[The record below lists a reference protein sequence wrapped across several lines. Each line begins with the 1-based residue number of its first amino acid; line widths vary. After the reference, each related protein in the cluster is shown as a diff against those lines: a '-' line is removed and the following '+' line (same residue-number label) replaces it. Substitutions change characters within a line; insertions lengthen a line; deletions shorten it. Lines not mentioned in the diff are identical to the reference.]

1 MRQQRR
7 VILKD
12 ETADI
17 EGIFS
22 DAAVDMIATD
32 MIVLVDNDDILIA
45 LLQKDGRGDK
55 SANAR
60 PQNHDL
66 KSVRRAA
73 VIRSRSNMHII
84 QNLFAK
90 KRTGWEDD

>member
-1 MRQQRR
+1 
-7 VILKD
+7 
-12 ETADI
+12 
-17 EGIFS
+17 
-22 DAAVDMIATD
+22 

-73 VIRSRSNMHII
+73 VIRSRGIIHIV
-84 QNLFAK
+84 QFSLQ
-90 KRTGWEDD
+90 RTGWEVGRTTKEIPPHG

>member
-1 MRQQRR
+1 MHQQRR

-12 ETADI
+12 ETANI

-22 DAAVDMIATD
+22 DAAVDMIAAD
-32 MIVLVDNDDILIA
+32 MIVLIDNDNILIA

-73 VIRSRSNMHII
+73 VIRSRGNMHII
-84 QNLFAK
+84 QISLQRK
-90 KRTGWEDD
+90 EQVGKDD

>member
-1 MRQQRR
+1 
-7 VILKD
+7 
-12 ETADI
+12 
-17 EGIFS
+17 
-22 DAAVDMIATD
+22 
-32 MIVLVDNDDILIA
+32 

-73 VIRSRSNMHII
+73 VIRSRGNMHII
-84 QNLFAK
+84 QISLQRK
-90 KRTGWEDD
+90 EQVGKDD